1 MAGMASLFKKPRW
14 RRSSVSETAKPVAAF
29 VVSLVAGVLI
39 LVGGLF
45 GVVGWMAWGGMW
57 GGGWGMMG
65 PMMMGWWMPMWLST
79 FSVLGLV
86 SGIVIVASAL
96 MLQNRPS
103 EAKTW
108 GTLILVFSVVS
119 LFGMGGFIIGAIL
132 GIVGGILAL
141 TWKSV

>member
-1 MAGMASLFKKPRW
+1 MASLFKKPRW

-45 GVVGWMAWGGMW
+45 GVVGWMAWGWVW
-57 GGGWGMMG
+57 GGGWRMMG
-65 PMMMGWWMPMWLST
+65 PMMGWWIPMWLST

>member
-1 MAGMASLFKKPRW
+1 
-14 RRSSVSETAKPVAAF
+14 
-29 VVSLVAGVLI
+29 
-39 LVGGLF
+39 
-45 GVVGWMAWGGMW
+45 
-57 GGGWGMMG
+57 
-65 PMMMGWWMPMWLST
+65 MWLST

-132 GIVGGILAL
+132 GIIGGILAL

>member
-1 MAGMASLFKKPRW
+1 MSDASRP
-14 RRSSVSETAKPVAAF
+14 AAAF
-29 VVSLVAGVLI
+29 AVSLVAGVLI
-39 LVGGLF
+39 LVGGLM
-45 GVVGWMAWGGMW
+45 GMVAWMAWGGMSYW

-65 PMMMGWWMPMWLST
+65 PMMMGWWLPMWFSA

-86 SGIVIVASAL
+86 SGIVIIASAM
-96 MLQNRPS
+96 MLQNSPS

-119 LFGMGGFIIGAIL
+119 LFGMGGFLIGAIL

-141 TWKSV
+141 TWRAA

>member
-1 MAGMASLFKKPRW
+1 M
-14 RRSSVSETAKPVAAF
+14 SETAKPVAAF

-45 GVVGWMAWGGMW
+45 GVVGWMAWGWVW

-65 PMMMGWWMPMWLST
+65 PMMGRWMPMWLST

-132 GIVGGILAL
+132 GIIGGILAL

>member
-1 MAGMASLFKKPRW
+1 M
-14 RRSSVSETAKPVAAF
+14 SETSKPTAAF
-29 VVSLVAGVLI
+29 VLSLVAGVLI
-39 LVGGLF
+39 LLGGLF
-45 GVVGWMAWGGMW
+45 GMVAWMMWGGAAYW

-65 PMMMGWWMPMWLST
+65 PMMMGWWMPMWLSA

-119 LFGMGGFIIGAIL
+119 LFGMGGLLIGALL